1 MKINLTL
8 ESGLEVEFTPDFEL
22 ENESDL
28 PQVKWVF
35 PDPDPRAAH
44 LGQPVAHHA
53 DGRGDGRRGDE
64 RHARR
69 QPRHL
74 FLP

>member
-8 ESGLEVEFTPDFEL
+8 DSGLEVEFTPDFEL

-35 PDPDPRAAH
+35 PDPPSSEDSSLFDPH
-44 LGQPVAHHA
+44 IFYLGSS
-53 DGRGDGRRGDE
+53 DE
-64 RHARR
+64 DD
-69 QPRHL
+69 
-74 FLP
+74 